1 MKYTIKEKKALPQ
14 SECLLALEIP
24 TEEIAHHRTHVLSHL
39 KKDME
44 LPGFRKGFVPEK
56 IIRERMGELALW
68 EEASTDALGEAL
80 AEIFR
85 AEKLDVIG
93 RPRVE
98 ALKLTPENPAEFKV
112 TLSLYPELT
121 LPDYKKIAA
130 DHNGKKAEPSNVEEK
145 EIDNVIS
152 EIKKQHEAATGQK
165 DFAVTDETGTELG
178 AFKTSAEFRGKV
190 KEGLGAHKETRSK
203 EKRRSELLDALTEK
217 SIGEIPN
224 VLIDSE
230 LARMESELRSEIERV
245 GARPNG
251 NSSGRGSFDAYLKEI
266 KKDVTTLRK
275 EWTKD
280 AERRARLQLMLFQI
294 ARAEKLTVP
303 EKEVEEE
310 VKHLLEHY
318 KNANPDNARSYVE
331 TLMTNQK
338 VIQFLEDQK

>member
-1 MKYTIKEKKALPQ
+1 MKPR
-14 SECLLALEIP
+14 P
-24 TEEIAHHRTHVLSHL
+24 T
-39 KKDME
+39 
-44 LPGFRKGFVPEK
+44 
-56 IIRERMGELALW
+56 
-68 EEASTDALGEAL
+68 
-80 AEIFR
+80 
-85 AEKLDVIG
+85 
-93 RPRVE
+93 
-98 ALKLTPENPAEFKV
+98 
-112 TLSLYPELT
+112 
-121 LPDYKKIAA
+121 
-130 DHNGKKAEPSNVEEK
+130 
-145 EIDNVIS
+145 
-152 EIKKQHEAATGQK
+152 K
-165 DFAVTDETGTELG
+165 DFAVTDETVKELG
-178 AFKTSAEFRGKV
+178 AFKTIAEFRGKV

-280 AERRARLQLMLFQI
+280 AERRERLQLMLFQI

-310 VKHLLEHY
+310 VTSSEHY

-331 TLMTNQK
+331 TLMTNQRLSILK
-338 VIQFLEDQK
+338 TRNRNCPKHSA